1 MSTPW
6 SLGGMSITAAAACLL
21 AACGCG
27 GDASHGREARSA
39 TAGPPAAAA
48 EGPASPSLHAAD
60 SLVLG
65 TPGGSQIW
73 FTDAREAHA
82 ATGEKCLERV
92 LEIRTSGDTVRV
104 PLLYTGEVP
113 ELVDDTTLRAHTW
126 RDCAATDPYLV
137 DIRTGRPR
145 RERP

>member
-1 MSTPW
+1 MSTPRW
-6 SLGGMSITAAAACLL
+6 LRGMSIAAACLL
-21 AACGCG
+21 AAYGCG
-27 GDASHGREARSA
+27 GGASHGHEAPSA
-39 TAGPPAAAA
+39 TARPPVAAP
-48 EGPASPSLHAAD
+48 EGPVPASLHVAD

-65 TPGGSQIW
+65 TPGGSQVW

-92 LEIRTSGDTVRV
+92 LEIRAPGDTVRV